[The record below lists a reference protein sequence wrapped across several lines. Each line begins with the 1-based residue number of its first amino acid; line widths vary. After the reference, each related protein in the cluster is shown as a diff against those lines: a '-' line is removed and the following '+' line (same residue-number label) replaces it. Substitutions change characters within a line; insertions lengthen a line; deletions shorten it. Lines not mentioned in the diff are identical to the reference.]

1 MDLRRQNYL
10 VRKLTRCSLA
20 AKSCTLWPIFERIDL
35 VETDFAAGRKVV
47 INASHGNNTN
57 RKNWVAPHTNVADS
71 TVWRL
76 RDGNAQKV
84 TLGRMEKERKRCVT
98 PTEPH
103 IPHPTPLFQGQL
115 RGLPNMTS
123 KLDGGRGVPQ
133 KSRQKEQNQLVC
145 DSDRGGEG
153 VKRSENF
160 VDVIYGSPKAPA
172 LLWKS

>member
-115 RGLPNMTS
+115 RGLPYMTS
-123 KLDGGRGVPQ
+123 NLDGGRGVPQ
-133 KSRQKEQNQLVC
+133 KADKRNKISWFVTMT
-145 DSDRGGEG
+145 RG
-153 VKRSENF
+153 
-160 VDVIYGSPKAPA
+160 
-172 LLWKS
+172 